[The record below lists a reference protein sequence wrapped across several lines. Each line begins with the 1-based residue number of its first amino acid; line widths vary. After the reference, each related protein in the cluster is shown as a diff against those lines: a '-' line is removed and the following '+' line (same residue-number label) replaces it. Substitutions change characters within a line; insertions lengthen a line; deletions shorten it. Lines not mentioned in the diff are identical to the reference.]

1 MKLPRIV
8 LDLDGVVVAFF
19 QKLITVYN
27 ERFPDDQLTLED
39 INCELEQLGP
49 ERASRLIDLFNE
61 PGWFT
66 NLRPL
71 PGTINIVSHYAS
83 AGYPILI
90 CTAPARMANGHING
104 NSAAEKYEW
113 IQKHL
118 PAWGYQIVITRDKE
132 HIDGDIFVDDTPSQ
146 IIKWCD
152 THPDGIGVL
161 VDQPWNSRWIDLPKN
176 ALRADLQDVGAIMSH
191 FWCKETERFAY
202 RAHELRNWKNEN
214 HI

>member
-8 LDLDGVVVAFF
+8 LDLDGVVVDFF

-27 ERFPDDQLTLED
+27 KRFPDDELTLED

-71 PGTINIVSHYAS
+71 PGAINIVSHYAS
-83 AGYPILI
+83 AGYSILI
-90 CTAPARMANGHING
+90 CTAPARTANDHING
-104 NSAAEKYEW
+104 NSAAEKFEW

-118 PAWGYQIVITRDKE
+118 PAWGHQIVITRNKE

-146 IIKWCD
+146 IIKWCN

-161 VDQPWNSRWIDLPKN
+161 VDQPWNSCWIDLPKN
-176 ALRADLQDVGAIMSH
+176 AIRADLQDVGGIMAH

-202 RAHELRNWKNEN
+202 RVHELRNWKSEANL
-214 HI
+214 